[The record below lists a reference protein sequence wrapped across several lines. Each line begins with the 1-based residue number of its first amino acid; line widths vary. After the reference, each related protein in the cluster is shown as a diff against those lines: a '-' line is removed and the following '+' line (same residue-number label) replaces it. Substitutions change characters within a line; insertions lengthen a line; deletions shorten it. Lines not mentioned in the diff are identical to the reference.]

1 MKDWITKKESE
12 RLELLQIVA
21 QTANLPDFMIEK
33 DWWVTVALEA
43 VFTSDLKEHFAFKG
57 GTSLSKSW
65 NLLNRFSEDIDIV
78 IDKGLFGVT
87 DDDKP
92 GRTQRERLRDAAHK
106 FISEKVYA
114 MLNHKLLALGIPEKT
129 FRLYV
134 DESKS
139 SDQDPTIIFLDYIP
153 IAEITNDY
161 TQPRIRIE
169 IGVRAMMEPTEE
181 RPISSLLSQH
191 LGINERF
198 GVRSVLPQRTFWEKA
213 FLLHELF
220 QKPADKIDIRRMS
233 RHWYDLHRLFR
244 AGFAEKAMADKELF
258 EAIRGHRGVF
268 TKVPGVDYD
277 SLKASKLNLFP
288 PNELGKGWNKD
299 YGSMTESYIYLDAPT
314 IDELTDEIKKIT
326 NDLQKLHF

>member
-1 MKDWITKKESE
+1 MKYWITKKESE
-12 RLELLQIVA
+12 RLELLRIVA
-21 QTANLPDFMIEK
+21 QKTNLPDFMIEK
-33 DWWVTVALEA
+33 DWWVTIALEA
-43 VFTSDLKEHFAFKG
+43 VFTCEIKEHFAFKG

-106 FISEKVYA
+106 FISEKVHP
-114 MLNHKLLALGIPEKT
+114 MLNHKLSALGIPERT

-134 DESKS
+134 DKSKS
-139 SDQDPTIIFLDYIP
+139 SDQDPTIILLDYIP
-153 IAEITNDY
+153 NAQITNDY

-181 RPISSLLSQH
+181 RPISSLLSQQLSIGEH
-191 LGINERF
+191 F

-220 QKPADKIDIRRMS
+220 QKPVDKIDIRRMS
-233 RHWYDLHRLFR
+233 RHWYDLHRLYQ
-244 AGFAEKAMADKELF
+244 AGFAAKAMADKELF
-258 EAIRGHRGVF
+258 DAIREHRGVF
-268 TKVPGVDYD
+268 TKVSGVDYD
-277 SLKASKLNLFP
+277 SLKANSFNLFP
-288 PNELGKGWNKD
+288 PDGLKVSWDTD
-299 YGSMTESYIYLDAPT
+299 YSSTRESYIYRDAPS
-314 IDELTDEIKKIT
+314 IVVLTNEIAKIT
-326 NDLQKLHF
+326 RVLKKLQF

>member
-12 RLELLQIVA
+12 KLELLQIVA
-21 QTANLPDFMIEK
+21 QTTNLPDYMIEK
-33 DWWVTVALEA
+33 DWWVTMALEA
-43 VFTSDLKEHFAFKG
+43 TFTCELKDQFAFKG

-65 NLLNRFSEDIDIV
+65 DLLNRFSEDIDIV
-78 IDKGLFGVT
+78 IDKGLFGVS

-106 FISEKVYA
+106 FVSEKVYP
-114 MLNHKLLALGIPEKT
+114 MLNDKLLGLRIPEKT

-134 DESKS
+134 DKSKS
-139 SDQDPTIIFLDYIP
+139 SDQDPTIIFLDYVP
-153 IAEITNDY
+153 ITEITNDY

-191 LGINERF
+191 LSTGEHV
-198 GVRSVLPQRTFWEKA
+198 GVRTVLPQRTFWEKA

-220 QKPADKIDIRRMS
+220 QKPVDKIDIQRMS
-233 RHWYDLHRLFR
+233 RHWYDLHRLFQ
-244 AGFAEKAMADKELF
+244 AGFAAKAMADKELF

-277 SLKASKLNLFP
+277 SLKASSFNLFP
-288 PNELGKGWNKD
+288 PDAIKASWDKD
-299 YGSMTESYIYLDAPT
+299 YSSTRESYIYRDA
-314 IDELTDEIKKIT
+314 LRLKR
-326 NDLQKLHF
+326 

>member
-12 RLELLQIVA
+12 RLELLRIIA
-21 QTANLPDFMIEK
+21 QKTNLPDFMIEK
-33 DWWVTVALEA
+33 DWWVTIALEA
-43 VFTSDLKEHFAFKG
+43 VFTCELMEQFAFKG

-129 FRLYV
+129 FRLYM

-181 RPISSLLSQH
+181 RPISSLLSEH
-191 LGINERF
+191 LGGTENI

-220 QKPADKIDIRRMS
+220 QKPVDKIDIRRMS
-233 RHWYDLHRLFR
+233 RHWYDLHRLFQ
-244 AGFAEKAMADKELF
+244 AGFAAKAMVDKELF
-258 EAIRGHRGVF
+258 DAIRGHRGVF
-268 TKVPGVDYD
+268 TKVSGVDYD
-277 SLKASKLNLFP
+277 SLKASSFNLFP
-288 PNELGKGWNKD
+288 PNELKAGWDRD
-299 YGSMTESYIYLDAPT
+299 YNSTRESYIYRDAPP
-314 IDELTDEIKKIT
+314 IEALKDEIVKIT
-326 NDLQKLHF
+326 SDLKKLQF